1 MGGCLQNISTK
12 HITMKAVEIRK
23 YLVVLENV
31 PSTYLSLVG
40 LNVIAILLASF
51 FLCYNFK
58 LVSCCFTQCN
68 TETSRRFCSNMRL
81 YRIKSSE
88 GG

>member
-12 HITMKAVEIRK
+12 HITMKAVKIRK

-51 FLCYNFK
+51 FFML
-58 LVSCCFTQCN
+58 
-68 TETSRRFCSNMRL
+68 
-81 YRIKSSE
+81 
-88 GG
+88 